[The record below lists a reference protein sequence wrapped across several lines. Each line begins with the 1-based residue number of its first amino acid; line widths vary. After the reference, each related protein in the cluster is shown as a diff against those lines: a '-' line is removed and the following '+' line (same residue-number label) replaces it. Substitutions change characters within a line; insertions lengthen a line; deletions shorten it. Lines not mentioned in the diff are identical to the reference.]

1 MREWVP
7 QMYSDSKAPSV
18 SHSPNPDIA
27 WFAPSFK
34 QASMLLLIP
43 TSASYFV
50 HLTLKCG
57 LLGAQIIQKS
67 VSKHDTFKEAWIISS
82 INDRLKIL
90 YWNPT
95 KRAAIYQGFLGD
107 GTSSILEG
115 FGQLVFWG
123 FLYFSK
129 HWLSW
134 EPRHLQPG
142 CCSPRNPPYKQH
154 DIITVDFLQPTSL
167 SKQLNSVGLQ
177 QNNITV
183 NILSKRYR
191 VKNCITVRRIN

>member
-1 MREWVP
+1 MSEYHKCTLTP
-7 QMYSDSKAPSV
+7 E
-18 SHSPNPDIA
+18 
-27 WFAPSFK
+27 
-34 QASMLLLIP
+34 LLLFHIP
-43 TSASYFV
+43 QTLILRGLLLLSNKPPCFCSSPPLPLV

-67 VSKHDTFKEAWIISS
+67 VSKHDPFREAWIISS
-82 INDRLKIL
+82 INYRLKIL

-115 FGQLVFWG
+115 FGQLVFWD